1 MIHLLDSNTCIRY
14 LNGQSE
20 SIRRNLEAR
29 RPEEIV
35 LCSVVKAELIYG
47 AVKSARRE
55 SNLDKLRRFSEPF
68 SSLPFDDAAAEVY
81 GRIRTHLERSGK
93 PIGPNDLLIA
103 AIAIAHGATLVTHNT
118 GEFSRVEDLRYED
131 WE

>member
-1 MIHLLDSNTCIRY
+1 MIYLLDSNTCIRY

-29 RPEEIV
+29 RPEEIF

-47 AVKSARRE
+47 AVKSARPE
-55 SNLDKLRRFSEPF
+55 SNLEKLRRFTEPF
-68 SSLPFDDAAAEVY
+68 SSLPFDDGAAEVY
-81 GRIRTHLERSGK
+81 GRIRTSLERSGK

-103 AIAIAHGATLVTHNT
+103 AIAIANGATLVTHNT

>member
-47 AVKSARRE
+47 AVKSARPE
-55 SNLDKLRRFSEPF
+55 SNLEKLRRFTEPF
-68 SSLPFDDAAAEVY
+68 SSLPFDDGAAEVY
-81 GRIRTHLERSGK
+81 GRIRTSLERKGT

-103 AIAIAHGATLVTHNT
+103 AIAIAHGAILVTHNT
-118 GEFSRVEDLRYED
+118 DEFRRLEDLHLED